1 MVRPSL
7 KHALNA
13 LRWLMVGAPLALPIG
28 MPLAAN
34 PFDASFTSFFRPA
47 TSTSLKMTKC
57 GLSRL
62 LSMACEVGTASIS
75 ASDVREGISTRS
87 DSSAARL
94 PIVSAFRRVDEDE
107 LGALCLKGLEGRLQ
121 ELGRGLR

>member
-75 ASDVREGISTRS
+75 ASDVREGIST
-87 DSSAARL
+87 SAA
-94 PIVSAFRRVDEDE
+94 SADMLVERFQGFASEVLMHPVHE
-107 LGALCLKGLEGRLQ
+107 LMGR
-121 ELGRGLR
+121 